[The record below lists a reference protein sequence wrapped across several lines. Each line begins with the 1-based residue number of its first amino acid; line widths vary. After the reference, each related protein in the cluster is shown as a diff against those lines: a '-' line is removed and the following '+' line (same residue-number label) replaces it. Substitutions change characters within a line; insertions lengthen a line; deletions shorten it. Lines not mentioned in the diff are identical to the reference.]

1 MVVPL
6 CPELVV
12 QNPWQSDLQF
22 GRAPGDV
29 SLEQPAVPAPHSGRA
44 PGDVSLEQPD
54 VPALP
59 AWTQRCPLEM
69 WLLSSDPEH
78 MRSLWRQQVEGVFRI
93 GEFLG
98 LTNSPQD
105 DRLLQHVC
113 TLSVRVILYMQ
124 DQGDGS
130 PPFTH
135 FEVTAASFC
144 VAMQQAN
151 RTATDDTVSALMQ
164 SSDLCTGEYACLM
177 LSEWMESTC
186 SFVKHVQSFG
196 PI

>member
-12 QNPWQSDLQF
+12 RNPWQSDLQF
-22 GRAPGDV
+22 GRARDDV
-29 SLEQPAVPAPHSGRA
+29 PLEQQ
-44 PGDVSLEQPD
+44 E

-59 AWTQRCPLEM
+59 AGAAAPAWTLRCPLEM

-78 MRSLWRQQVEGVFRI
+78 MRSLWRQQVEGVLRI

-98 LTNSPQD
+98 LTDSPHND
-105 DRLLQHVC
+105 KLLQHVC

-124 DQGDGS
+124 DQSGGS

-144 VAMQQAN
+144 VAMREAN
-151 RTATDDTVSALMQ
+151 QTAMDDTGSALMQ
-164 SSDLCTGEYACLM
+164 SSELSTGEYACLM

-186 SFVKHVQSFG
+186 SFVRHVQSFG